1 MNFISN
7 TTNIDV
13 FIASIPILTLTLGI
27 IVLKWNT
34 AKAGSIS
41 LILAIAIALFR
52 FESTEPNIVIAAS
65 KGISLSIFVLTV
77 IWSSVF
83 MYNILEF
90 LGLINVIG
98 SNITKLVKNPLAQAL
113 VVGWAF
119 GGLIQGVTGFGVPVA
134 VVAPLM
140 ILMGFSAP
148 RAAAIALI
156 GHCWATTFGSL
167 GSSFY
172 TLQLV
177 TDLPANEIGTHMA
190 ILFTLPIILCGFA
203 VAHIQGGLKSV
214 VKGIP
219 AILIMGLVMAF
230 GQWISAYLNVPQI
243 GGLVAGLSGTV
254 IGWLLTLTP
263 ILNFEHIQ
271 SASIPSKTR
280 KPDSHNS
287 KNLKDISFHLA
298 FLPYYLILLISL
310 LSQIPLIKS
319 IPIQFGLDYP
329 MNITGLGHQVKAEQ
343 DYAGISLFSHPAPII
358 MFATL
363 ATYLIYRAKN
373 IWTNDIGINAL
384 KRTYNQCVPSS
395 LGLLTMVMM
404 SVIMIDSGMTYLLG
418 NTIAKTTSFLFPI
431 FSPFIGV
438 LGTFLTGSNTNSNIM
453 FGSLQLQTATALELG
468 VYTVASS
475 QSIGGAI
482 GGAIAP
488 AKVLVGTTLVGL
500 VGQEHKVLKKSL
512 PYCMIIL
519 VAVGI
524 QALIISFLE

>member
-1 MNFISN
+1 MSFISN
-7 TTNIDV
+7 TTTIDIL
-13 FIASIPILTLTLGI
+13 IASIPILVLILGI
-27 IVLKWNT
+27 IVFKWNA

-41 LILAIAIALFR
+41 LLLAISIALFR
-52 FESTEPNIVIAAS
+52 FGSTETNIVVAAS

-83 MYNILEF
+83 MYNILYL
-90 LGLINVIG
+90 LGFINVIG
-98 SNITKLVKNPLAQAL
+98 SSITRLIKNPLAQAL

-119 GGLIQGVTGFGVPVA
+119 GGLIQGVSGFGVPVA

-177 TDLPANEIGTHMA
+177 TDLPSNEIGPHMA

-203 VAHIQGGLKSV
+203 VAHIQGGIKSV
-214 VKGIP
+214 IKGMP
-219 AILIMGLVMAF
+219 AILIIGLIMSF
-230 GQWISAYLNVPQI
+230 SQWLAAYLNVPQI

-263 ILNFEHIQ
+263 ILNFEQ
-271 SASIPSKTR
+271 LQAESISST
-280 KPDSHNS
+280 KPKRDSS
-287 KNLKDISFHLA
+287 DQKEFKNVNFHLA
-298 FLPYYLILLISL
+298 FSPYYLVLLISL
-310 LSQIPLIKS
+310 ISQIPVIKS

-329 MNITGLGHQVKAEQ
+329 INITGLGYYVKAEQ

-363 ATYLIYRAKN
+363 VTYAVYKFKH
-373 IWTNDIGINAL
+373 IWVKDTGIDAF
-384 KRTYNQCVPSS
+384 KRTYKQCVPSS

-404 SVIMIDSGMTYLLG
+404 SLIMIDSGMTSLLG
-418 NTIAKTTSFLFPI
+418 NSIAKATTFLFPI

-438 LGTFLTGSNTNSNIM
+438 LGTFLTGSNTNSNVM
-453 FGSLQLQTATALELG
+453 FGALQVQTATALELG
-468 VYTVASS
+468 VLTIASS
-475 QSIGGAI
+475 QSIGGAL

-500 VGQEHKVLKKSL
+500 SGQEHKVLKKSL

>member
-13 FIASIPILTLTLGI
+13 FIASIPILVLIFGI
-27 IVLKWNT
+27 IVLKWNA

-41 LILAIAIALFR
+41 LILAIVIALFQ

-113 VVGWAF
+113 VVGWGF
-119 GGLIQGVTGFGVPVA
+119 GGLIQGVSGFGVPVA

-177 TDLPANEIGTHMA
+177 TDLPSDEIGPHMA

-214 VKGIP
+214 IKGIP
-219 AILIMGLVMAF
+219 AILIIL
-230 GQWISAYLNVPQI
+230 IR
-243 GGLVAGLSGTV
+243 LSR
-254 IGWLLTLTP
+254 
-263 ILNFEHIQ
+263 
-271 SASIPSKTR
+271 SKFR
-280 KPDSHNS
+280 
-287 KNLKDISFHLA
+287 
-298 FLPYYLILLISL
+298 
-310 LSQIPLIKS
+310 
-319 IPIQFGLDYP
+319 
-329 MNITGLGHQVKAEQ
+329 
-343 DYAGISLFSHPAPII
+343 
-358 MFATL
+358 
-363 ATYLIYRAKN
+363 R
-373 IWTNDIGINAL
+373 
-384 KRTYNQCVPSS
+384 VPS
-395 LGLLTMVMM
+395 
-404 SVIMIDSGMTYLLG
+404 
-418 NTIAKTTSFLFPI
+418 NIASAVANWEIPTS
-431 FSPFIGV
+431 
-438 LGTFLTGSNTNSNIM
+438 T
-453 FGSLQLQTATALELG
+453 
-468 VYTVASS
+468 
-475 QSIGGAI
+475 
-482 GGAIAP
+482 
-488 AKVLVGTTLVGL
+488 
-500 VGQEHKVLKKSL
+500 
-512 PYCMIIL
+512 
-519 VAVGI
+519 
-524 QALIISFLE
+524 